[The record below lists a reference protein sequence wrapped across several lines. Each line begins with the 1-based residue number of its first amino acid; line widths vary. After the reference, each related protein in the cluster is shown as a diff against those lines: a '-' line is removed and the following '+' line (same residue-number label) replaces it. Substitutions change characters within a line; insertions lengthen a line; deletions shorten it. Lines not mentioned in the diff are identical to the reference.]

1 MDRKKHIVI
10 IGAGI
15 AGLSAASYLRRNNYE
30 VTLLEKHRLPG
41 GLCTSWERNGYT
53 IDYCV
58 HWLMGSKPD
67 TEYYRIWQE
76 LEAFTNIDGSTV
88 PIENFDD
95 FTTIG
100 LPHNESLHLYSDI
113 DQLEQEMMRI
123 GKEDAKE
130 ISIFCDTLRSLAYL
144 DMPSITEEM
153 NAVRWLRYLVRNFS
167 RLRHMIRHMMPL
179 DEYAKRFTNV
189 QLKELFKAGIPGDWS
204 LASLSLGLAK
214 QHTKRAGYPIGGSLN
229 LAKNIERTFLAQGGS
244 VRYGAKVT
252 KVLVENNCAKGVLLG
267 TGEEIAADYVISA
280 ADGYTTLYSMLEG
293 KYLPKPVLQAY
304 KEYPLFPSS
313 VYVAL
318 GVSGERK
325 ELPHAALPLLETPLV
340 LPDGSEHPR
349 FSVTVYNFDTT
360 LAPKGSTLITV
371 LLNTWNGSYWSELA
385 KSDRKAY
392 EEAKKAIADKVIDH
406 LENIFGNIRNSVEM
420 LDVSTPHTVMRYTGN
435 WKGSYEGFA
444 PTRKTLS
451 SSLPKKL
458 KGLQN
463 FAMIGQWTQPGG
475 GLPTAAKDGR
485 DIAIRICKEDA
496 IPFKSRIS
504 EKSV

>member
-1 MDRKKHIVI
+1 MVHHKHIVI

-15 AGLSAASYLRRNNYE
+15 AGLSAASYLQRNNYQ
-30 VTLLEKHRLPG
+30 VTLLEKHRLTG

-58 HWLMGSKPD
+58 HWLMGSKPG
-67 TEYYRIWQE
+67 TEYHRIWQE

-88 PIENFDD
+88 PIVNFDD

-100 LPHNESLHLYSDI
+100 LPNNESLHLFSDI
-113 DQLEQEMMRI
+113 DQLQDEMLRL

-130 ISIFCDTLRSLAYL
+130 ILIFCNTLRSLAYL
-144 DMPSITEEM
+144 DIPSITDEM
-153 NAVRWLRYLVRNFS
+153 NFGRWLLFLVRNFT

-179 DEYAKRFTNV
+179 NEYAKRFSNPKI
-189 QLKELFKAGIPGDWS
+189 KELFKAGIPGDWS

-214 QHTKRAGYPIGGSLN
+214 QHTKSAGYPVGGSLN
-229 LAKNIERTFLAQGGS
+229 LAKNIERTFLALGGT
-244 VRYGAKVT
+244 VRYAAKVT
-252 KVLVENNCAKGVLLG
+252 KVLVEDNCAKGVLLG
-267 TGEEIAADYVISA
+267 NGEEIAADYVISA

-304 KEYPLFPSS
+304 EEYPLFPSS
-313 VYVAL
+313 VFVAL
-318 GVSGERK
+318 GVEGDRTD
-325 ELPHAALPLLETPLV
+325 LPHATLPLLETPLV

-349 FSVTVYNFDTT
+349 FSVTVYNFDPT

-371 LLNTWNGSYWSELA
+371 LMNTWNGTYWSELA
-385 KSDRKAY
+385 KTNRKAY
-392 EEAKKAIADKVIDH
+392 EDSKKAIADKVIDH
-406 LENIFGNIRNSVEM
+406 LEKIFGNIRDSIEM
-420 LDVSTPHTVMRYTGN
+420 LDVSTPHTVIRYTGN

-444 PTRKTLS
+444 PTKKTLS
-451 SSLPKKL
+451 STFPKKL
-458 KGLQN
+458 KGLRN

-485 DIAIRICKEDA
+485 DIAIRICKEDKM
-496 IPFKSRIS
+496 PFKAQIPTESN
-504 EKSV
+504 